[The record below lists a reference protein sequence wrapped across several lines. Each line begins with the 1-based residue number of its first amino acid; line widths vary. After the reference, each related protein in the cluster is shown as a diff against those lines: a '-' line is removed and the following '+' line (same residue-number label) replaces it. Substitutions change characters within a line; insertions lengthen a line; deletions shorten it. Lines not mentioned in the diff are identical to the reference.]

1 LPVSRITTRYH
12 VTLSVADQPGAL
24 AAVANEFS
32 RHGVSVELVEQG
44 VLGTEAV
51 QESGEATATLVIGT
65 HVALES
71 DLAATV
77 SALSQLDAV
86 RSVVS
91 VLRIEGA

>member
-1 LPVSRITTRYH
+1 
-12 VTLSVADQPGAL
+12 LSVADQPGVL
-24 AAVANEFS
+24 ATVANEFS
-32 RHGVSVELVEQG
+32 AHGVSVELVEQG

-51 QESGEATATLVIGT
+51 QAGGESTATLVIGT
-65 HVALES
+65 HAALES

-77 SALSQLDAV
+77 TALSQLDAV